1 MLPRVLPVSR
11 GDKERYLDAAR
22 TRLLFGVASHRR
34 TGSASSR
41 SPVERFGQI
50 SPRRHIFIHNGAPQA
65 LFDCHENHLVGSG
78 RSSSGGLLE
87 LEGDCIAEPFQP
99 ALEVGCGT
107 GLVELVEIRFA
118 QITVC

>member
-65 LFDCHENHLVGSG
+65 LFDSYAWSTDHL
-78 RSSSGGLLE
+78 
-87 LEGDCIAEPFQP
+87 
-99 ALEVGCGT
+99 T
-107 GLVELVEIRFA
+107 GKQDAILKRPETDPLVFHT
-118 QITVC
+118 QT

>member
-11 GDKERYLDAAR
+11 GDKEWYLDAAR
-22 TRLLFGVASHRR
+22 TGLLFGVANHRR

-65 LFDCHENHLVGSG
+65 LFDSYPRLFS
-78 RSSSGGLLE
+78 
-87 LEGDCIAEPFQP
+87 QP
-99 ALEVGCGT
+99 AQTLKVAFGQNIGVPLLFPAGRRNRSQCCCQG
-107 GLVELVEIRFA
+107 
-118 QITVC
+118 ITHGVSVAM